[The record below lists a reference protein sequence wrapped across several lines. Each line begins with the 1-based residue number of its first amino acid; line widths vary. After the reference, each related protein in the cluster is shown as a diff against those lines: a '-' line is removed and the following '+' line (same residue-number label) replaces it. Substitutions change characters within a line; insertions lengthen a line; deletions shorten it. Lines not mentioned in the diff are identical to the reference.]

1 MTTVSKFLCCIPLK
15 FGIVII
21 GIFYL
26 VGGFVLC
33 ITVQNSLV
41 KKGNLD
47 GLGFYEGLLVN
58 FTKSGVVDVAKPA
71 LMAALILKIVF
82 ASLDILIGILILLDK
97 PWTQILSLVL
107 IPLSLVLEW
116 IQKLI
121 LMSVINSNSDL
132 TAERWGWKIMAII
145 TLSLVMVT
153 MIQTYSWVCAYS
165 YLEEVNEDSSS
176 EEEKRMKRTEYLNY
190 LE

>member
-1 MTTVSKFLCCIPLK
+1 M
-15 FGIVII
+15 
-21 GIFYL
+21 
-26 VGGFVLC
+26 
-33 ITVQNSLV
+33 
-41 KKGNLD
+41 
-47 GLGFYEGLLVN
+47 
-58 FTKSGVVDVAKPA
+58 VDVAKPA

-82 ASLDILIGILILLDK
+82 ASLDILIGIFILLSK

-165 YLEEVNEDSSS
+165 YLEEVNEDLSS
-176 EEEKRMKRTEYLNY
+176 EEEKRMKRTEYFNY
-190 LE
+190 L